1 MSRTVVAASTS
12 PSEQP
17 LLAAED
23 PEQSARAPAG
33 NENAILQFS
42 TELFFATEGEDHQMQ
57 IDVVR
62 LGDSTGVSKVDY
74 KTVDASAKAGEK
86 YEATSGTLTFEAGE
100 HMKSITVEIL
110 DDDKWNA
117 TLEFKVDLEN
127 PQGAQ
132 LGKYLHT
139 CRVKVI
145 DDDLFPTNKYAENFK
160 SGTQEEIPGAG
171 LFFEYIKLCLHDPQ
185 VKWKTIKCI
194 LLDQLKGVYFFIT
207 MWLQLYM
214 IDTVLHA
221 HAPHG
226 EAGEAG
232 EERLLAEAN
241 STSRRFLA
249 RALHEEHGEG
259 EEEGFGLMLHA
270 LLVPGSR
277 RQTAMLV
284 AAVYIVPFFLIHLTD
299 FWMCFISLRGSIRK
313 LLQANLLRKFLN
325 YKEEIRPT
333 ITLSQI
339 QMAMVRDVQEV
350 VEFGFM
356 KLLSLARIF
365 GKLTFAMIFILA
377 ESPVGS
383 VPLLVCPVILGIFL
397 WCRESLTMGVAEAQA
412 HAQDDVVQHVT
423 DTVKNFR
430 VIADFSM
437 RPKMVDTYETSIDHY
452 DQKECHQLAVLANN
466 SAAAPLLSTL
476 IIGIYIVFA
485 TYMITSGAE
494 YSIGTFV
501 TTINVFK
508 EVGKEIQEITLETI
522 EIQRTFE
529 PLQKIANYMNMPT
542 DMADRKRINRMRRQD
557 GASRREDAKKT
568 KAEGAF
574 AVDAIPIS
582 VKDLSFKF
590 GEGELLL
597 SKVTAE
603 WEQGKLYAFVGPAH
617 QGKGTLLKLLGQ
629 VYMPHEEEGGNVFVP
644 PHLRILHLHNEA
656 LIMHGTLMQNL
667 LLGQSLERVG
677 GMERVR
683 RICTLLRFEPKLLEH
698 LSNEDSKS
706 WHTLLTDTASSRLT
720 LARAFLMNAEV
731 MALHKPLSSFNKEE
745 ARRIMQLLRQH
756 VAERGLELPEAEQR
770 LRRPRTVFFTA
781 GDMEPVAG
789 VDKSYRISRS
799 GGVEAMRVGK

>member
-529 PLQKIANYMNMPT
+529 PLQKIAFYMNMPT
-542 DMADRKRINRMRRQD
+542 DMADRKRINRQRRKD
-557 GASRREDAKKT
+557 GKALREEARKSVATPGSGVFRVDQLPITVDDLTFSFSDGPALAT
-568 KAEGAF
+568 KVSARF
-574 AVDAIPIS
+574 
-582 VKDLSFKF
+582 
-590 GEGELLL
+590 
-597 SKVTAE
+597 
-603 WEQGKLYAFVGPAH
+603 EQGKFHALVGPPH
-617 QGKGTLLKLLGQ
+617 EGKGTLLKLLGH
-629 VYMPHEEEGGNVFVP
+629 VLLPAEGRGTVFVP
-644 PHLRILHLHNEA
+644 PHLRILHMSQQFLTISGSLLQN
-656 LIMHGTLMQNL
+656 ILM
-667 LLGQSLERVG
+667 GQTLERVG
-677 GMERVR
+677 GLDRVKT
-683 RICTLLRFEPKLLEH
+683 ICKLLDFESK
-698 LSNEDSKS
+698 LLDSLES
-706 WHTLLTDTASSRLT
+706 TDSTWTSLLTDTASCRIM
-720 LARAFLMNAEV
+720 LARSFCMNPEV
-731 MALHKPLSSFNKEE
+731 MAIHKPVNGFNEVERDK
-745 ARRIMQLLRQH
+745 ILVLLRRH
-756 VAERGLELPEAEQR
+756 VEERGLALPAEER
-770 LRRPRTVFFTA
+770 CIRRPRTIFMSLSSLDKVQGVDTFYRVS
-781 GDMEPVAG
+781 VAG
-789 VDKSYRISRS
+789 GIERLN
-799 GGVEAMRVGK
+799 

>member
-529 PLQKIANYMNMPT
+529 PLTKIATFMNLQT
-542 DMADRKRINRMRRQD
+542 DVAERRRLNRLRRKRGKFEQV
-557 GASRREDAKKT
+557 ALKK
-568 KAEGAF
+568 ENMDSF
-574 AVDAIPIS
+574 AVDSMPITLS
-582 VKDLSFKF
+582 NLTFGFNGEPPILKDVTESFD
-590 GEGELLL
+590 
-597 SKVTAE
+597 
-603 WEQGKLYAFVGPAH
+603 QGKIYAFVGPPH
-617 QGKGTLLKLLGQ
+617 EGKGTVMRLLGH
-629 VYMPHEEEGGNVFVP
+629 VFLPHEGGGEVFVP
-644 PHLRILHLHNEA
+644 PHLRILHLHNDN
-656 LIMHGTLMQNL
+656 LIMHGNLMQNL
-667 LLGQSLERVG
+667 TLGQSMERVG
-677 GMERVR
+677 GKERVR
-683 RICTLLRFEPKLLEH
+683 SICELLGLEPKLLEH